1 MTRTETQQT
10 ILEKTILDRAPIA
23 RQHIAKNLDL
33 ADFTRDHANDKMN
46 REELER
52 ALFQYA
58 EDAYWNTVT
67 AAEDGDLFL
76 FVEIDQRN
84 INTEDE
90 LEEWERALEAR
101 YTPVE
106 WRYARR
112 SIDKTVFIVG
122 LSADQ
127 VDWAKHHDYKDACE
141 QWLKARGMI
150 HDTDYIDCISEPMS
164 RHPFPD
170 TIASTG
176 KEVA

>member
-10 ILEKTILDRAPIA
+10 LLDRAPIA
-23 RQHIAKNLDL
+23 RKHIAKNLDL
-33 ADFTRDHANDKMN
+33 ADFTRDHSTEDMT

-58 EDAYWNTVT
+58 EEAYWNTVT
-67 AAEDGDLFL
+67 AAEDGDMIL
-76 FVEIDQRN
+76 VAEIDQDN

-90 LEEWERALEAR
+90 LEDWERALEAR

-127 VDWAKHHDYKDACE
+127 VDWAKRNDAKYACE
-141 QWLKARGMI
+141 NWLKARGII
-150 HDTDYIDCISEPMS
+150 HETDHIDCVSEPMS